1 MRKVN
6 NIWRKIIQW
15 SVISLIAIFA
25 AINALNPSFD
35 VDFEAYCPFG
45 GLQSLGSYL
54 INEALSCTMT
64 GVQIVM
70 GITLILGVLLF
81 SKLFCAF
88 ICPIG
93 TLTEWLSKI
102 GQKLKIQ
109 LEISTGIDLALRA
122 LKYILLFITLYF
134 TLQSNEL
141 FCKKFDPYY
150 GITSGFDSDVIVWWS
165 ISAIAIVVLGSMFFR
180 LFWCK
185 YLCPLGAISNIFKFT
200 GLFAGVLIF
209 YIILLKLGLNISY
222 VWPLAAACIG
232 AYSIELSRRYGRFFP
247 IVKVSRNVDNCTH
260 CSLCSKKCPQ
270 AIDVAN
276 LRVVKNADCNLCGD
290 CVSACPEP
298 NTLQFSEKK
307 KFKYLPHLATIAL
320 VLTGMLIGQFWHI
333 PTINE
338 RWYDVYAYEDVR
350 SYERSGLSTV
360 KCYGSSTAFANRM
373 RQVDGVLG
381 VSTYVD
387 TKTAKIYYDGTKLS
401 ERAIERLI
409 FTPQKL
415 ILRKLKKEDTQ
426 DITKV
431 HVTLE
436 DFFDKNDFNYLA
448 RFLQDNTKAIG
459 ILSEYACPVIVEVF
473 FRTADTPSKEE
484 LRELFETKSF
494 TYTYQEKEHSAEM
507 AYEVVDG
514 PILAPIKSKEYIKI
528 MFTPVDFQFNRKS
541 VYSKD
546 VLKEYIIP
554 SPITSQNN
562 EKIKYLISHISNDK
576 GIVSFRNYIDS
587 AMNEQINITY
597 VDSLTNSENII
608 RALTNDTLFFNYRD
622 GRQGKIINMF
632 EFEMK
637 EPLN

>member
-1 MRKVN
+1 MRKTN

-15 SVISLIAIFA
+15 SIVGLIAIFA
-25 AINALNPSFD
+25 SINALNPSFD

-54 INEALSCTMT
+54 LNEALSCTMT

-70 GITLILGVLLF
+70 GITLIISVLFL

-93 TLTEWLSKI
+93 TFSEWLSKL

-122 LKYILLFITLYF
+122 LKYILLFITLYY

-150 GITSGFDSDVIVWWS
+150 GITSGFDSDVVVWWS
-165 ISAIAIVVLGSMFFR
+165 ITAIAIVVLGSLFFR

-200 GLFAGVLIF
+200 GLFAGIMIS
-209 YIILLKLGLNISY
+209 YIILLKLGLDISY

-247 IVKVSRNVDNCTH
+247 MVKVSRNVDNCTH

-290 CVSACPEP
+290 CVSACPVP
-298 NTLQFSEKK
+298 DTLQFSKK
-307 KFKYLPHLATIAL
+307 KKLKYLPHLATIAL
-320 VLTGMLIGQFWHI
+320 VLAGMLIGQFWHI
-333 PTINE
+333 PTINQ
-338 RWYDVYAYEDVR
+338 RWYDFDAYEDVR

-373 RQVDGVLG
+373 RQVDGILG

-415 ILRKLKKEDTQ
+415 ILRKLNEETTM
-426 DITKV
+426 DITRV
-431 HVTLE
+431 YVTLE

-448 RFLQDNTKAIG
+448 RYLQDHTQALG
-459 ILSEYACPVIVEVF
+459 ILSKYACPVIVEIYF
-473 FRTADTPSKEE
+473 PKTETPSIEE
-484 LRELFETKSF
+484 LRALLETKSF
-494 TYTYQEKEHSAEM
+494 NYSYQGKEYTANM
-507 AYEVVDG
+507 GYEVIDG
-514 PILAPIKSKEYIKI
+514 PELTPISPKNYIKT
-528 MFTPVDFQFNRKS
+528 MFSPVDFEFNRKS
-541 VYSKD
+541 TYSQD
-546 VLKEYIIP
+546 VLRDYIIP

-562 EKIKYLISHISNDK
+562 AKIKYLISHISNDK
-576 GIVSFRNYIDS
+576 GIVSFHNYIDS
-587 AMNEQINITY
+587 TMNEQINITY
-597 VDSLTNSENII
+597 VDSITNQENII
-608 RALTNDTLFFNYRD
+608 NALSSDTLFFNYRD

-632 EFEMK
+632 DFK
-637 EPLN
+637 VQEPHN